1 MRDLARLLRGRDKPL
16 GQARPLRREFCRP
29 DRAGGGFRWHVVEA
43 DEELA
48 EQSGELIL
56 LAL

>member
-1 MRDLARLLRGRDKPL
+1 LVRPSTAARSLSTGP
-16 GQARPLRREFCRP
+16 G
-29 DRAGGGFRWHVVEA
+29 GGGFRWHVVEA

-56 LAL
+56 LSL